1 MNPDLWTIDTS
12 RQAVLKSLT
21 VKDFALVQSL
31 EIQFGP
37 GLTVITGE
45 SGAGKSILLGALGLV
60 LGDRAA
66 TDTIRPGANRADVSA
81 EFDLSGSAAA
91 LEYLVGLDLDD
102 PDQPERCLLRRVVNS
117 DGRSRAFLNGT
128 PVNLQVLRE
137 LSACCIDVHGQH
149 EHQRLAQREVQLA
162 LLDEYGVA
170 KSLLD
175 DCRKAYQAWQAT
187 LSSLAALE
195 ESVTSQQDR
204 AALLNYQLS
213 ELAAASP
220 QPGEF
225 REVERSHK
233 RLNQAQSL
241 QEAVAACLS
250 ELATT
255 SALNQGLKQLER
267 IDDDHPA
274 LQGARETLTA
284 ALALSDDAARD
295 LRAYAETLEF
305 DPETLQTL
313 ESRMSQLHELA
324 RKHRLEPDALPELI
338 ENLASELETISTDA
352 SSLAEL
358 RAQLDT
364 QSAAYQALAGK
375 VSKQRHHAADGFT
388 TAVSACL
395 NTLGIDGGAL
405 SLEFSAA
412 ENATGLEAVE
422 FLCVTNP
429 NYPAAPLSRIASG
442 GERARISLAI
452 EVVAAKK
459 CALPTLVLDEA
470 DVGVG
475 GTAADVV
482 GRLLRAVAEHTQV
495 ICITHAPQ
503 VAALGEH
510 HLLVHKDSERD
521 TQIAP
526 LAEADRVDEL
536 ARMLAGAGIT
546 DKSRDYAQTLLD
558 EARDI
563 ALH

>member
-1 MNPDLWTIDTS
+1 MD
-12 RQAVLKSLT
+12 
-21 VKDFALVQSL
+21 
-31 EIQFGP
+31 
-37 GLTVITGE
+37 
-45 SGAGKSILLGALGLV
+45 
-60 LGDRAA
+60 
-66 TDTIRPGANRADVSA
+66 
-81 EFDLSGSAAA
+81 
-91 LEYLVGLDLDD
+91 YLVSLALDD
-102 PDQPERCLLRRVVNS
+102 PDQPGRCLLRRVVNS

-137 LSACCIDVHGQH
+137 LSTGCIDVHGQH

-170 KSLLD
+170 RSLLD
-175 DCRKAYQAWQAT
+175 DCRKAHQAWQAT
-187 LSSLAALE
+187 LTSLVALE

-204 AALLNYQLS
+204 AALLDYQLS
-213 ELAAASP
+213 ELSAAAP
-220 QPGEF
+220 QPDEF

-241 QEAVAACLS
+241 KEAVAACLS

-274 LQGARETLTA
+274 LHGARETLAA
-284 ALALSDDAARD
+284 ALALSDDAERD
-295 LRAYAETLEF
+295 LRTYAETLEF
-305 DPETLQTL
+305 DPDALQIL

-324 RKHRLEPDALPELI
+324 RKHRIEPEALPELI
-338 ENLASELETISTDA
+338 ENLQRELETISTDA
-352 SSLAEL
+352 SALTEL
-358 RAQLDT
+358 RAQLEIQRDT
-364 QSAAYQALAGK
+364 YQVLAGK
-375 VSKQRHHAADGFT
+375 VSEQRHHAADDFT

-405 SLEFSAA
+405 ALEFSDA
-412 ENATGLEAVE
+412 EHATGLETVE

-510 HLLVHKDSERD
+510 HLLVHKDNDRD

-526 LAEADRVDEL
+526 LADAERIDEL

-546 DKSRDYAQTLLD
+546 DKSRDYARTLLS

>member
-1 MNPDLWTIDTS
+1 MSADLWTIDTS

-21 VKDFALVQSL
+21 VRDFALVQSL
-31 EIQFGP
+31 EIQFGS

-81 EFDLSGSAAA
+81 EFDLSGSPAA
-91 LEYLVGLDLDD
+91 LDYLVGLALDD
-102 PDQPERCLLRRVVNS
+102 PDQPGRCLLRRVVNA

-137 LSACCIDVHGQH
+137 LSASCIDVHGQH

-170 KSLLD
+170 RSLLD
-175 DCRKAYQAWQAT
+175 DCRKAHQAWQAT
-187 LSSLAALE
+187 LTNLAALE
-195 ESVTSQQDR
+195 ESVASQQDR
-204 AALLNYQLS
+204 AALLDYQLS
-213 ELAAASP
+213 ELSSAAP

-233 RLNQAQSL
+233 RLNQVQSL
-241 QEAVAACLS
+241 KEAVAACLS

-255 SALNQGLKQLER
+255 SALNQGLRQLER

-274 LQGARETLTA
+274 LQGARETLAA
-284 ALALSDDAARD
+284 ALALSDDAERD
-295 LRAYAETLEF
+295 LRTYAETLES
-305 DPETLQTL
+305 DPQALQIL

-324 RKHRLEPDALPELI
+324 RKHHIEPEALPELI
-338 ENLASELETISTDA
+338 ENLQRELETISTDA
-352 SSLAEL
+352 SKLAEL
-358 RAQLDT
+358 RAQVET
-364 QSAAYQALAGK
+364 QRDAYQVLAGK
-375 VSKQRHHAADGFT
+375 VSEQRHHAADDFT

-405 SLEFSAA
+405 ALEFSDA
-412 ENATGLEAVE
+412 ENATGLETVE

-482 GRLLRAVAEHTQV
+482 GRLLRTVAEHTQV

-510 HLLVHKDSERD
+510 HLLVHKDNDRD

-526 LAEADRVDEL
+526 LVDAERIDEL

-546 DKSRDYAQTLLD
+546 DKSRDYARTLLS